1 MTTLD
6 TLQGRVVATVGS
18 TANTGF
24 VPWVVSLR
32 VQLGPYYFV
41 VCPLSGQ
48 RRLEVRLQLP
58 LEVHASRVY
67 TSTATSLSAT
77 KTTTA
82 AIRTTAVATTTTT
95 TTTTSSKSKNLKLP
109 ARQIEAHWI
118 QRRRL
123 TDTTPPSPHVSGVGS
138 QRYSNARRPRYS
150 GWPIRQRLRH
160 SRSLCY
166 LPPSTSTSR
175 WVRHSPL
182 PGPVPASKGAYTGE
196 FERATKYFRF
206 LNHVLYIVFLF
217 DICAATAC
225 LLRAQGQNHSSEP
238 VGVEGRDAALR
249 GGQ

>member
-82 AIRTTAVATTTTT
+82 AIRTTAVATTTT
-95 TTTTSSKSKNLKLP
+95 
-109 ARQIEAHWI
+109 
-118 QRRRL
+118 
-123 TDTTPPSPHVSGVGS
+123 PPSLPFVLCGFPTIQQCEASEIFRVANPSATTAPPLAVLSPALDEYVAMGATFPVAWTS
-138 QRYSNARRPRYS
+138 PSIERCVY
-150 GWPIRQRLRH
+150 RQ
-160 SRSLCY
+160 
-166 LPPSTSTSR
+166 
-175 WVRHSPL
+175 V
-182 PGPVPASKGAYTGE
+182 
-196 FERATKYFRF
+196 
-206 LNHVLYIVFLF
+206 
-217 DICAATAC
+217 
-225 LLRAQGQNHSSEP
+225 
-238 VGVEGRDAALR
+238 
-249 GGQ
+249 